1 MQSCLS
7 KTEFILNLAMISEP
21 PLDVLMT
28 YASRGGS
35 QGAAKDRRQEAV

>member
-7 KTEFILNLAMISEP
+7 KKEFILNLAMISEL

-28 YASRGGS
+28 YASRG
-35 QGAAKDRRQEAV
+35 